1 MKKILSVVIAAIFAA
16 GVFAQDNTPAML
28 KKKELFSKT
37 ELFDNSAIFSNAQA
51 NAELLKDYEE
61 NPSAYKANQLMPIAT
76 CYLAFGDIP
85 KARAAV
91 EAYLKD
97 SPKNV
102 RAIRMIG
109 TICLL
114 EKKTDEAIKYFKEA
128 FDAGDE
134 RVVTFLASAYMLAQ
148 KNDEIAAYLPA
159 LKKLAKEN
167 LEALNIAVFY
177 ALRDPKNPDTNLKK
191 ELIENVDAKKAMQSA
206 TPESLNAVLRIYLS
220 DRSAWTPQAV
230 VLPARAAA
238 FAEAWPIALEAYK
251 KALAADPNNAIA
263 LRGMGLVSYRTGDV
277 MGASKYIKKAYE
289 NGDKDAA
296 TDGMELFLLSNNIDI
311 WNTFK
316 PYIKDV
322 SFTPQLRAGLVQY
335 ASRHSDA
342 SEIFFTAMSGDN
354 TEPLYKDSAVLALIE
369 ECLKKYGSD
378 SRAKGIA
385 EKVAAE
391 KAAK

>member
-1 MKKILSVVIAAIFAA
+1 M
-16 GVFAQDNTPAML
+16 
-28 KKKELFSKT
+28 
-37 ELFDNSAIFSNAQA
+37 
-51 NAELLKDYEE
+51 
-61 NPSAYKANQLMPIAT
+61 
-76 CYLAFGDIP
+76 
-85 KARAAV
+85 
-91 EAYLKD
+91 
-97 SPKNV
+97 
-102 RAIRMIG
+102 
-109 TICLL
+109 
-114 EKKTDEAIKYFKEA
+114 
-128 FDAGDE
+128 
-134 RVVTFLASAYMLAQ
+134 
-148 KNDEIAAYLPA
+148 
-159 LKKLAKEN
+159 
-167 LEALNIAVFY
+167 
-177 ALRDPKNPDTNLKK
+177 
-191 ELIENVDAKKAMQSA
+191 DAKKAMQSA

-277 MGASKYIKKAYE
+277 MGALKYIKKAYE